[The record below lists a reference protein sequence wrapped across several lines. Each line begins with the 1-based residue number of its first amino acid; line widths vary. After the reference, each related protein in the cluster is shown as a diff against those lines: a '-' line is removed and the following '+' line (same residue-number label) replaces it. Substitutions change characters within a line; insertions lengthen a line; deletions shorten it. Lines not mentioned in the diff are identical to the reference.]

1 MISAD
6 TTEKFLSMPGKAVIF
21 TGTVSILVVLC
32 YFLNSGGLN
41 TIRDTVS
48 QQPSDLYHQD
58 DVHSTV
64 RKKCKQDCEESTNKV
79 LSVAAIKHV
88 KTFVFFIGHPRS
100 GHSIV
105 GSLLDAHPHMVISH
119 QSGIL
124 RKIIQKPNILTK
136 LDIFNAIWNN
146 SYYTMMTQ
154 VENHRSI
161 TGAPKNYTLFFDGLY
176 QGSYDSYIDV
186 IGDKQGG
193 LPSDIFMHNPKKF
206 RTMLSKLQA
215 VVDMPIKVIHVIR
228 NPFDNIAT
236 AILYDA
242 FANVSLTTKAKLGN
256 DPLDV
261 DSKIIDKN
269 IDQYFRRYQAS
280 EDAIEMFKLD
290 AIKIHSKDLVMYPRR
305 TILELCE
312 FLGVS
317 CSDDYLTKCINKL
330 YSKVSR
336 TRYRIQWNDYQI
348 ATIKENIQ
356 KFKSLSRYSYIS

>member
-1 MISAD
+1 MISAV
-6 TTEKFLSMPGKAVIF
+6 TKKLLSMLGKAVIF

-41 TIRDTVS
+41 TVS
-48 QQPSDLYHQD
+48 QQPSDLYYQD
-58 DVHSTV
+58 DVHSAV

-88 KTFVFFIGHPRS
+88 KTFVFFIGHLRS

-124 RKIIQKPNILTK
+124 GKIIQNPKILTK

-146 SYYTMMTQ
+146 SYYMTQ
-154 VENHRSI
+154 VGNRRSI
-161 TGAPKNYTLFFDGLY
+161 TDAPKNYTLFFDGLY

-193 LPSDIFMHNPKKF
+193 LLSGIFMRDPKKF
-206 RTMLSKLQA
+206 QTMLSELQA

>member
-1 MISAD
+1 MISAV
-6 TTEKFLSMPGKAVIF
+6 TKKLSMPSQAVIF
-21 TGTVSILVVLC
+21 TMIVSILVLC
-32 YFLNSGGLN
+32 YLLNSWGPNN
-41 TIRDTVS
+41 TLLR
-48 QQPSDLYHQD
+48 QPSYLYRRD
-58 DVHSTV
+58 DVHSAA
-64 RKKCKQDCEESTNKV
+64 CKNCGESASNV
-79 LSVAAIKHV
+79 LSAGIIKHI

-100 GHSIV
+100 GHSVV
-105 GSLLDAHPHMVISH
+105 GSLLDAHPHMVISE

-124 RKIIQKPNILTK
+124 KRIVRTPILTITK
-136 LDIFNAIWNN
+136 SNLFNAIWNN
-146 SYYTMMTQ
+146 SYYMMQTG
-154 VENHRSI
+154 NRRSI
-161 TGAPKNYTLFFDGLY
+161 TDAPKNYTLFFDGLY
-176 QGSYDSYIDV
+176 QGSYDTYIDV

-193 LPSDIFMHNPKKF
+193 LPSIMFMENPKKF

-261 DSKIIDKN
+261 DSKIINKN
-269 IDQYFRRYQAS
+269 IKQYFRRYQAS
-280 EDAIEMFKLD
+280 EDAIEVFKLD
-290 AIKIHSKDLVMYPRR
+290 AIKIHSKDLVKYPRR

-336 TRYRIQWNDYQI
+336 TRYKIQWSDHQI
-348 ATIKENIQ
+348 ATIKEKIQ
-356 KFKSLSRYSYIS
+356 KFESLSRYSYTS